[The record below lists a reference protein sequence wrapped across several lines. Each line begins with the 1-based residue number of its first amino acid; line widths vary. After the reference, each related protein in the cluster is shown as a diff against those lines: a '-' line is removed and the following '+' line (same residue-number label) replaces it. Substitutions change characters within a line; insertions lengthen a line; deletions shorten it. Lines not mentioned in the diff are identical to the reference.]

1 MLVSVA
7 FAHGPTLGGVHDPA
21 SHGVGR
27 GRGTHEQ
34 HRNAAYKSLI
44 TELDEWKSAQA
55 LEDEAHEDLCDAAEA
70 SCSPARETRP
80 RSRSRARARPCSRM
94 LALDELDE
102 QNASWLLDALLSC
115 GPRIPQA
122 MSDAA

>member
-1 MLVSVA
+1 MNQQ
-7 FAHGPTLGGVHDPA
+7 
-21 SHGVGR
+21 R
-27 GRGTHEQ
+27 Y
-34 HRNAAYKSLI
+34 AAYRSLV

-55 LEDEAHEDLCDAAEA
+55 LEAEAHEELCDAAEA
-70 SCSPARETRP
+70 LLL
-80 RSRSRARARPCSRM
+80 ARAGDEAEEPLARASTAVLGM

-122 MSDAA
+122 VGDAA

>member
-1 MLVSVA
+1 MNRQRYTAYRSLV
-7 FAHGPTLGGVHDPA
+7 
-21 SHGVGR
+21 R
-27 GRGTHEQ
+27 
-34 HRNAAYKSLI
+34 
-44 TELDEWKSAQA
+44 ELDEWRAAHA
-55 LEDEAHEDLCDAAEA
+55 LESDAHEDLRDAAEGLLL
-70 SCSPARETRP
+70 
-80 RSRSRARARPCSRM
+80 ARAGDEAEEPLAHASTTVLGM

>member
-1 MLVSVA
+1 MN
-7 FAHGPTLGGVHDPA
+7 HQ
-21 SHGVGR
+21 R
-27 GRGTHEQ
+27 Y
-34 HRNAAYKSLI
+34 AAYRSLV
-44 TELDEWKSAQA
+44 TELGEWKSAHA
-55 LEDEAHEDLCDAAEA
+55 LEAETHEGLCDAAEA
-70 SCSPARETRP
+70 LLLARGGDEAEEP
-80 RSRSRARARPCSRM
+80 LARASTTVLGL